1 MSKCEM
7 IAEAIGRGISV
18 TKWAIDYIVDELP
31 EWEGTSVYG
40 ADLAMHL
47 TERPNVDGMYESDSW
62 GFLKE
67 HLDDAAIEFDYEK
80 QEFGEVTNPFDDPE
94 GFVVRMLINTVDAV
108 LARVPLVDERWN
120 ECVKWTDN
128 DIRNIIDWLTKDE
141 DEEEDGQ

>member
-1 MSKCEM
+1 M

-31 EWEGTSVYG
+31 EWEETSVYG

-120 ECVKWTDN
+120 ECVKWTGD

-141 DEEEDGQ
+141 DEEEDEQ